1 MRRNRFLVVS
11 IPLMLCAA
19 TAVASPDVE
28 RIFAEHDSNGDGVI
42 TQAESRAD
50 AVRDFRRLDTN
61 GDGVLVAAEVGAW
74 VTAASPGGAGFPP
87 EAQAALLDATMRL
100 WDVDGDGRI
109 TLAEMQ
115 QTCVASLLAAD
126 HDGDG
131 QVTRQ
136 ALRRFHHGV
145 IAPPR

>member
-42 TQAESRAD
+42 TQAESRAG

-61 GDGVLVAAEVGAW
+61 GDGVLVAAEV
-74 VTAASPGGAGFPP
+74 
-87 EAQAALLDATMRL
+87 ALLWRR
-100 WDVDGDGRI
+100 GR
-109 TLAEMQ
+109 AHRAQGGSPAVE
-115 QTCVASLLAAD
+115 D
-126 HDGDG
+126 
-131 QVTRQ
+131 R
-136 ALRRFHHGV
+136 
-145 IAPPR
+145 P